1 MIDFEQ
7 AHPQEALL
15 GISPEGTLRE
25 FVKFFREIKP
35 RYEEAVR
42 LQGEYEN
49 QINDLQHYAELHPN
63 LNAAQGNKLYRK
75 LAEALRNRRACK
87 IEVQLLEPMYQY
99 VMKAGNLP
107 DQLSGIQGRVRGVRE
122 KIEERVYRC
131 RTEILDDMP
140 S

>member
-1 MIDFEQ
+1 MMDFEQ
-7 AHPQEALL
+7 AHPPESLL
-15 GISPEGTLRE
+15 GISPEGTLRD

-42 LQGEYEN
+42 LQGEYES
-49 QINDLQHYAELHPN
+49 QISDIQHYAELHPN

-99 VMKAGNLP
+99 VMKTNGLP
-107 DQLSGIQGRVRGVRE
+107 DQLSSVQGRIHTARE
-122 KIEERVYRC
+122 KIESRIYRC
-131 RTEILDDMP
+131 RTEVLDDMP